1 MKGKKEVAPHGSE
14 LQAEDWLASVAS
26 NVRFVGDGEGPPD
39 FVVLFDGKEVAVEV
53 TRMLDGEGWPPEQ
66 RIAFER
72 NLEAVIQSLKDEPCT
87 PRWHVRCEYDP
98 EEPRP
103 PKPNGKWVGEVR
115 DALRKP
121 GPGGQLQLIPR
132 TARVGR
138 GIRVKYMPAGNNGG
152 FSGVEEDIGI
162 WPGGT
167 ASTRI
172 AACVT
177 EKARK
182 VQNGRRAQ
190 EYARWWLV
198 LVEEVVHS
206 HAWLGEEWSNVKDSI
221 QSCGGLDQWNK
232 VVVLSRRTG
241 EYTAVYERP
250 GDQLLL

>member
-1 MKGKKEVAPHGSE
+1 MKRKKKVGARGSE
-14 LQAEDWLASVAS
+14 VQAEDWLTRVAS
-26 NVRFVGDGEGPPD
+26 NVRYVGEGEGPPD
-39 FVVLFDGKEVAVEV
+39 FVVRFDGKEVAVEV
-53 TRMLDGEGWPPEQ
+53 TRTLDGEGWPPEQ

-72 NLEAVIQSLKDEPCT
+72 KLKAVIQSVKDEPGT

-103 PKPNGKWVGEVR
+103 PKPNGRWSDQVR
-115 DALRKP
+115 HTLRKP

-132 TARVGR
+132 ESRVGR
-138 GIRVKYMPAGNNGG
+138 GIRVTYMPAGNDGG
-152 FSGVEEDIGI
+152 FSRVEEDIGI

-206 HAWLGEEWSNVKDSI
+206 HAWLGEEWSNV
-221 QSCGGLDQWNK
+221 QAGLQCCEGLDQWNK
-232 VVVLSRRTG
+232 IILLSRATG
-241 EYTAVYERP
+241 EFTVVHECLGEP
-250 GDQLLL
+250 SVS